1 MGNWERKYPLCVCK
15 EKERPFREIKYFADF
30 LRKKGII
37 KGKILDLGCG
47 YGIESLYLANLG
59 FDVTGIDINNEAIK
73 YARKKAHNKKNIKFI
88 CGDALKFEKKLKPNS
103 FDMVIDSAFSHT
115 LRKKERV
122 KNIRDIYKILKKNG
136 WLFFFNFSNEDEYCK
151 KYCPKR
157 RWTFRKGI
165 RLYCHFFTKE
175 EIRKLLKNFNIIKWK
190 IVKGKPSK
198 DLLKVINSRNLFVLY
213 VSKE

>member
-88 CGDALKFEKKLKPNS
+88 CGDAL
-103 FDMVIDSAFSHT
+103 I
-115 LRKKERV
+115 
-122 KNIRDIYKILKKNG
+122 
-136 WLFFFNFSNEDEYCK
+136 
-151 KYCPKR
+151 
-157 RWTFRKGI
+157 
-165 RLYCHFFTKE
+165 
-175 EIRKLLKNFNIIKWK
+175 
-190 IVKGKPSK
+190 
-198 DLLKVINSRNLFVLY
+198 
-213 VSKE
+213 